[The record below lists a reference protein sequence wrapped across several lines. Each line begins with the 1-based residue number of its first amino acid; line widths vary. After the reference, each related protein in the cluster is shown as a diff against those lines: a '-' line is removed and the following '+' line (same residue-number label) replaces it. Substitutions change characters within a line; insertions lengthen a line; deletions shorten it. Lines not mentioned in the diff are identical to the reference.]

1 MTTLVRD
8 GRIATDSWRLLDGN
22 VGRWLA
28 VGEDGFVP
36 DFAADADLIVPFGLL
51 QARGDELLE
60 RKGHTGVLLEPH
72 EDPAA
77 LAGMLERLALVA
89 VRFPKFSDGRG
100 YSIARL
106 LRERHGFRGELRA
119 VGDVL
124 RDQLLF
130 MQRCGF
136 DAFELREDQ
145 DAGEAL
151 AAFGEI
157 SEQYQASYEEPQPLF
172 RRRLTGAY
180 LLIDQANQQTVAAGM
195 IE

>member
-1 MTTLVRD
+1 MATLVKNERVAID
-8 GRIATDSWRLLDGN
+8 NWLSLDG
-22 VGRWLA
+22 GIERWLA

-36 DFAADADLIVPFGLL
+36 DFPADADLIAPLSLL
-51 QARGDELLE
+51 RARSEDLLD
-60 RKGHTGVLLEPH
+60 RKGHAGVRLEPH

-77 LAGMLERLALVA
+77 LAEWLERLALVA
-89 VRFPKFSDGRG
+89 VSFPKFSDGRA

-124 RDQLLF
+124 RDQLQF
-130 MQRCGF
+130 MRRCGF

-151 AAFGEI
+151 AAFQELT
-157 SEQYQASYEEPQPLF
+157 EQYQASQQEPQPLF
-172 RRRLTGAY
+172 RRRLPAGAT
-180 LLIDQANQQTVAAGM
+180 A
-195 IE
+195 